1 MFYFTRCQ
9 RERNRPMPIEF
20 DAGIHAYE
28 QRLPLESLQTTYERK
43 GYVFARNRGR
53 VTSRQDW
60 MLVEEDYLYY
70 REIDRDLAE
79 QNQFG
84 WMG

>member
-1 MFYFTRCQ
+1 
-9 RERNRPMPIEF
+9 MPIEF